1 MIFLFLMN
9 IPFNKPI
16 KNKTMKH
23 IKKLLIVFFLIG
35 SFQLSAQLSEKK
47 FDLRIGAGAT
57 LLGSGDMITFSFE
70 NELNYRMNPYFTS
83 ALSFAFGKSN
93 TGVWETASYLQGNLS
108 MFLSPFKNN
117 RYNDFRL
124 GLGISVNNVTDAYVQ
139 GTYYENGVIV
149 DVDHVIENRN
159 AFGYNIIIEDSY
171 RFSEKFLIGF
181 KLYTQPYTN
190 GDINS
195 GALIKFG
202 IFL

>member
-1 MIFLFLMN
+1 M
-9 IPFNKPI
+9 
-16 KNKTMKH
+16 
-23 IKKLLIVFFLIG
+23 IVFFLIG

-47 FDLRIGAGAT
+47 FDIRFGAGST
-57 LLGSGDMITFSFE
+57 LLGSGDMITFTYE
-70 NELNYRMNPYFTS
+70 NELNYRMNPYLTS
-83 ALSFAFGKSN
+83 ALSFAFGKSDY
-93 TGVWETASYLQGNLS
+93 GVWETASYMQGNLS
-108 MFLSPFKNN
+108 IFLSPFKNN

-139 GTYYENGVIV
+139 SEYWENGVVV
-149 DVDHVIENRN
+149 DVDHLIEKRV

-195 GALIKFG
+195 AHL
-202 IFL
+202 